1 MFNWSNEEVVITVYF
16 SSRCIRPKSLC
27 CLLLRRGHIR
37 SLSAVERK
45 IISITKQHPYLKSSN
60 GHWDLNAID
69 RWMNDLIR
77 SHESVN
83 KLIKFSLE
91 DAEDMA
97 LVSCPF
103 GVFFTSTYRL
113 LLIIETI
120 CRLSIGSNGKPRS
133 RFHRPG
139 IQHLQG
145 FRNVSLRGLI
155 LDSTDNRSIH

>member
-1 MFNWSNEEVVITVYF
+1 MKDAGIMFNWSNEEVVITVYF
-16 SSRCIRPKSLC
+16 SSRCIHPKSLC

-97 LVSCPF
+97 LKQSVDDLLEAMENLGLDFTDPAFNTCKVS
-103 GVFFTSTYRL
+103 GM
-113 LLIIETI
+113 
-120 CRLSIGSNGKPRS
+120 
-133 RFHRPG
+133 
-139 IQHLQG
+139 
-145 FRNVSLRGLI
+145 
-155 LDSTDNRSIH
+155 SIH

>member
-1 MFNWSNEEVVITVYF
+1 MKDAGIMFNWSNEEVVITVYF

-69 RWMNDLIR
+69 CWMNDLIR

-97 LVSCPF
+97 LKQSVDYLLEAMENLGLDFTDPAFNTCKVS
-103 GVFFTSTYRL
+103 GM
-113 LLIIETI
+113 
-120 CRLSIGSNGKPRS
+120 
-133 RFHRPG
+133 
-139 IQHLQG
+139 
-145 FRNVSLRGLI
+145 
-155 LDSTDNRSIH
+155 SIH

>member
-1 MFNWSNEEVVITVYF
+1 MKDAGIMFNWSNEEVVITVYF

-27 CLLLRRGHIR
+27 CLLLHRGHIR

-97 LVSCPF
+97 LKQSVDYLLEAMENLGLDFTDPAFNTCKVS
-103 GVFFTSTYRL
+103 GM
-113 LLIIETI
+113 
-120 CRLSIGSNGKPRS
+120 
-133 RFHRPG
+133 
-139 IQHLQG
+139 
-145 FRNVSLRGLI
+145 
-155 LDSTDNRSIH
+155 SIH

>member
-1 MFNWSNEEVVITVYF
+1 MKDAGIMFNWSNEEVVITVYF

-45 IISITKQHPYLKSSN
+45 IISITKKHPYLKSSN
-60 GHWDLNAID
+60 GHWNLNAID

-97 LVSCPF
+97 LKQSVDDLLEAMENLGLDFTDPAFNICKVS
-103 GVFFTSTYRL
+103 
-113 LLIIETI
+113 
-120 CRLSIGSNGKPRS
+120 
-133 RFHRPG
+133 G
-139 IQHLQG
+139 IL
-145 FRNVSLRGLI
+145 
-155 LDSTDNRSIH
+155 

>member
-1 MFNWSNEEVVITVYF
+1 MKDAGIMFNWSNEEVVITVYF

-97 LVSCPF
+97 LKQSVDDLLEAMENLGLDFTDPAFNTCKVS
-103 GVFFTSTYRL
+103 GM
-113 LLIIETI
+113 
-120 CRLSIGSNGKPRS
+120 
-133 RFHRPG
+133 
-139 IQHLQG
+139 
-145 FRNVSLRGLI
+145 
-155 LDSTDNRSIH
+155 